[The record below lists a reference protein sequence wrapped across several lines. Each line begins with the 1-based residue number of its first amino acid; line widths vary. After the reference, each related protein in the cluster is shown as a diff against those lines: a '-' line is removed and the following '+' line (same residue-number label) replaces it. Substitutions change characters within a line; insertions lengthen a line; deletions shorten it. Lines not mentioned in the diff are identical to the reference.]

1 MNALVQQASWT
12 LIQITDTHL
21 MDRVELEFV
30 KMKPELSFQ
39 AVMHD
44 IQQKHPHLN
53 AIIHTGDLAQVPV
66 SETYTRYLECMQGLG
81 LDHYQIPGNHDDAE
95 IFPFHNGQNAA
106 HVIHFGTWSVVLLNS
121 AVKGQ
126 IDGWIDAEQLQ
137 QLDDILNEFPK
148 QHVIVACH
156 HHPFIMHSK
165 WIDHHRLK
173 NTEHLTDVLK
183 RHDNIKMVI
192 CGHVHQDSSK
202 EWNGISFLSTPAT
215 SVQFKP
221 LSDTFAL
228 DDQAPGYRV
237 LELFEDGYFATSVHR
252 VSLGQQ
258 KINLEISG
266 Y

>member
-1 MNALVQQASWT
+1 MTALSQTSWT

-21 MDRVELEFV
+21 MDQVDLEFV

-44 IQQKHPHLN
+44 IQQRHPNLDV
-53 AIIHTGDLAQVPV
+53 IIHTGDLAQVPV
-66 SETYTRYLECMQGLG
+66 AETYTRYLKSMQAFGIE
-81 LDHYQIPGNHDDAE
+81 HYQVPGNHDDAD
-95 IFPFHNGQNAA
+95 IFPFYNNQNAVHA
-106 HVIHFGTWSVVLLNS
+106 VHLGTWSIVLLNS

-126 IDGWIDAEQLQ
+126 IDGWLDAEQLK
-137 QLDDILNEFPK
+137 QLDDILLQFPK
-148 QHVIVACH
+148 QHIIIACH

-183 RHDNIKMVI
+183 RHNNIKMVI
-192 CGHVHQDSSK
+192 CGHVHQDSCK
-202 EWNGISFLSTPAT
+202 EWNGINFLSTPAT

-237 LELFEDGYFATSVHR
+237 LQLFADGNFETAVRR